1 MKLNGKTVEIGEGK
15 LIACKFLLL
24 NKYSFQKW
32 KISFAEKQVKC
43 MQEMFERFNNFIHTS
58 QPSINQRQVYI
69 TTIGTFSFTQ

>member
-32 KISFAEKQVKC
+32 KISFAEKQVTH
-43 MQEMFERFNNFIHTS
+43 MQQMFERFSTKYKPEDHRYIL
-58 QPSINQRQVYI
+58 QPLGHLASRNEI
-69 TTIGTFSFTQ
+69 

>member
-32 KISFAEKQVKC
+32 KISFAEKQVTH
-43 MQEMFERFNNFIHTS
+43 MQQMFERFSTKYKPEAHRYIL
-58 QPSINQRQVYI
+58 QPLGHLASRNEI
-69 TTIGTFSFTQ
+69 